1 MAFKPQVTHG
11 NPCLG
16 RPVLA
21 RPFLSMSRW
30 VQSSQEQG
38 TCLMPTISFASSKG
52 GAGKTTSCIVLGT
65 ELAAQGTQVVI
76 IDADPAQ
83 RLVRWSQLAPLPQ
96 GIEVIASAGERHI
109 QDEIAVARGRA
120 PFVLIDLE
128 GTASR
133 LTSFAISESDL
144 VIIPAGE
151 EQQDADAAVDT
162 LAEVAMEGRARRRDI
177 PAAILFARTSAA
189 VKSKLERHIQ
199 TELKAAA
206 PVFATQLHRRTAFS
220 SLHNAGAGLRDL
232 NPADVNGIDKAVEN
246 AQRFASEVIDM
257 LEEAMNA
264 QVA

>member
-1 MAFKPQVTHG
+1 
-11 NPCLG
+11 
-16 RPVLA
+16 
-21 RPFLSMSRW
+21 
-30 VQSSQEQG
+30 
-38 TCLMPTISFASSKG
+38 
-52 GAGKTTSCIVLGT
+52 
-65 ELAAQGTQVVI
+65 
-76 IDADPAQ
+76 
-83 RLVRWSQLAPLPQ
+83 LPQ